1 VVWERN
7 TISRE
12 MIGIERK
19 AQAANIGISQTL
31 LGRETTGGKVRHQ
44 GDELEPEKKD
54 VDTPV
59 GRYRYPQWLISRSF
73 WMLLACI
80 AGFVMLLVVPIMEVP
95 EQQNYLAMVIFAGLL

>member
-7 TISRE
+7 TVSRE

-44 GDELEPEKKD
+44 GDELEPEKKE
-54 VDTPV
+54 VDTPI

-73 WMLLACI
+73 
-80 AGFVMLLVVPIMEVP
+80 
-95 EQQNYLAMVIFAGLL
+95 